1 MEFDVVDTTDPKLV
15 QTVTDLETRGKSIVL
30 SYCAMSNG
38 LNQMVDD
45 IMRRSEFGKVKV
57 LRIWAHGT
65 PSVIGISSGTD
76 PRLIRVHLTGIS
88 PGALSSP
95 YHRLAD
101 LKPYFAQNARIELRG
116 CQVGAGSD
124 AEKIMRQ
131 IADMLN
137 VDVHAPV
144 DDQAITGLDWYGP
157 VMIAKPGR
165 TDVIRGSGE
174 AVK

>member
-15 QTVTDLETRGKSIVL
+15 QTVTDLEKRGKSTVL

-45 IMRRSEFGKVKV
+45 IIRLSGYGKVSV

-65 PSVIGISSGTD
+65 PSVVGISTGVD
-76 PRLIRVHLTGIS
+76 PRLIKHHLTGIS
-88 PGALSSP
+88 LNALRSP
-95 YHRLAD
+95 HQRLGD
-101 LKPYFAQNARIELRG
+101 LKPYFATKGRMELRG
-116 CQVGAGSD
+116 CQTGNGD
-124 AEKIMRQ
+124 DGRQ
-131 IADMLN
+131 LLKDLVAILGIE
-137 VDVHAPV
+137 VHAPI

-157 VMIAKPGR
+157 VRMLKPGAP
-165 TDVIRGSGE
+165 DVTIGSGI